1 MADSKLA
8 STDVLVLC
16 TLTFGF
22 GVLSSWAVFYS
33 WGSHPQLK
41 PIDLPAW
48 TQAIGSI
55 AAIFAA
61 VAIATWQQRQQALRD
76 RRKEN
81 ARALVA
87 ASLANTELQ
96 DAVFGIQLL
105 NLLGPAQDERTAIE
119 EALEAVKI
127 PGALKNLMD
136 VAHEFPDE
144 APYIVR
150 FFTSIDLA
158 NDRARTLAQKPKTE
172 SIQKSEVEK
181 LFKILLECGNHGETL
196 ASRLYRIT
204 KTID

>member
-8 STDVLVLC
+8 KTDVLVLC

-22 GVLSSWAVFYS
+22 GVLSSWAVFYT
-33 WGSHPQLK
+33 WGSRPQLK

-48 TQAIGSI
+48 TQAVGSI
-55 AAIFAA
+55 AAIVAA
-61 VAIATWQQRQQALRD
+61 AAIATWQQRQQILRE

-96 DAVFGIQLL
+96 ETVFGIQLL
-105 NLLGPAQDERTAIE
+105 NLLGPDRDERKAID
-119 EALEAVKI
+119 EALEAVQI
-127 PGALKNLMD
+127 PDALKNLME

-158 NDRARTLAQKPKTE
+158 NDRARTLAKMARSET
-172 SIQKSEVEK
+172 IQRADVEK
-181 LFKILLECGNHGETL
+181 LFKLLQQCGSYGETV
-196 ASRLYRIT
+196 ASRLYKIT
-204 KTID
+204 RAAG

>member
-48 TQAIGSI
+48 TQAVGSI

-61 VAIATWQQRQQALRD
+61 AAIATWQQRQQALRD
-76 RRKEN
+76 QRREN
-81 ARALVA
+81 ARALVS

-105 NLLGPAQDERTAIE
+105 NLLGPSADEQTAVE
-119 EALEAVKI
+119 EALEAVRI

-136 VAHEFPDE
+136 VAHEFPGE

-150 FFTSIDLA
+150 FFNSIDLA
-158 NDRARTLAQKPKTE
+158 NDRARTLARRSKTE
-172 SIQKSEVEK
+172 SIQKPEVEK
-181 LFKILLECGNHGETL
+181 LFKLLQECGSHGETL
-196 ASRLYRIT
+196 ASRLYKIT
-204 KTID
+204 RAVN